1 MQKADEFLTL
11 DEAALVKIL
20 QDPNASLFQKNIV
33 CRRLAVVGT
42 KAAVPALAAL
52 LTDAKLAHYARF
64 GLGPIN
70 DPAVDVALRAA
81 LPKLKGRLLVGVV
94 NTIGQREDEHAIE
107 PLSKLLRDADPEVAE
122 AAAAAI
128 GNIGGPAAAKV
139 LRDALAKTKGPLR
152 AAVADAGLLCAESL
166 LARGDRPAALA
177 LYDTLSRL
185 DIPKPVRMAAL
196 HSAFT
201 TEVREQR

>member
-1 MQKADEFLTL
+1 MQTADEFLTL
-11 DEAALVKIL
+11 DEGALVKIL
-20 QDPNASLFQKNIV
+20 HDPEAPMFQKNIA
-33 CRRLAVVGT
+33 CRRLAVIGT

-70 DPAVDVALRAA
+70 DPAVDDALRAA
-81 LPKLKGRLLVGVV
+81 LPKVKGRLLVGVL
-94 NTIGQREDEHAIE
+94 NTIGQRQDQRAIE
-107 PLSKLLRDADPEVAE
+107 PLTKLVRDADPEVAE
-122 AAAAAI
+122 SAAAAI

-139 LRDALAKTKGPLR
+139 LRDALGKTKGPVR
-152 AAVADAGLLCAESL
+152 TAVADAALVCAESL
-166 LARGDRPAALA
+166 DRPGALA

-201 TEVREQR
+201 AEVRER